1 MRLQPGTHQDPDRN
15 LPPGYSS
22 CGLLPGGE
30 GEGGEGAADYLGR
43 AQDSRRKPCHD
54 VKPSDTGGIGIPEI
68 EVRKRGRKNVRRD
81 NSQECSKT
89 VE

>member
-43 AQDSRRKPCHD
+43 AG
-54 VKPSDTGGIGIPEI
+54 TAGGSHVMMSSPLTRVGLEFQ
-68 EVRKRGRKNVRRD
+68 R
-81 NSQECSKT
+81 
-89 VE
+89 

>member
-22 CGLLPGGE
+22 VDFYLGGGGGRRRSCRLPGP
-30 GEGGEGAADYLGR
+30 GR
-43 AQDSRRKPCHD
+43 DSRRKPCHD